1 MEMIE
6 KIWLTDDAVWI
17 RTADGREACEKF
29 ADDPRLIGAEYLIYI
44 YGIFARKFCIFR
56 KFALSLQDTILRL

>member
-1 MEMIE
+1 MEKIK
-6 KIWLTDDAVWI
+6 KIWLTDDAIWI

-44 YGIFARKFCIFR
+44 
-56 KFALSLQDTILRL
+56 